1 MDQSP
6 GLNGYGNWKIVT
18 VQPCIFP
25 PAQNVP
31 EGSPWMSSLCHISW
45 RTAERLLKIPKFNLF
60 RLDRKI

>member
-31 EGSPWMSSLCHISW
+31 EGSLGCHPYVRIYGKALLQASL
-45 RTAERLLKIPKFNLF
+45 
-60 RLDRKI
+60 